1 MSQNAI
7 KSNVPHVVII
17 GGGFGGLEVAK
28 RLATCN
34 VRVTLIDRR
43 NYHLFQPMLYQ
54 VATAALS
61 PADIACPIRQ
71 VLSKVK
77 NCNVV
82 LAEVEGI
89 DLEKQHVQF
98 THNAI
103 PYDYL
108 VLAAGASHS
117 YFGNDRWAQYA
128 PGLKTLENATEIR
141 RRLLLAFESAE
152 YEGDPDE
159 RRAALTFAI
168 VGGGP
173 TGVELAGAIKE
184 IATTSLARDF
194 RNIDTKTARVIL
206 IESAD
211 RVLMQFDPKLSERA
225 KRDLERMGVE
235 VMLHSKVTEITE
247 HGVTIGDQFVPVR
260 NVIWAAG
267 VAANS
272 LGKSLGNPL
281 DRSGRVLVESD
292 LSVPQHPN
300 VFVIGDMAA
309 AKSADTSKPV
319 PGVAQGALQM
329 GSHVAKIIEAEVSSP
344 ENSATRPAFRYHDK
358 GSMATIG
365 KALAV
370 AEVGKWK
377 FAGSFAWL
385 LWGAIHIFFLV
396 GFRNRLAVFSK
407 WTWNWI
413 VNARDSRLI
422 MGDAHLTI
430 DKIVGEDVIPRCASE
445 DRSGQEPSSFNG
457 I

>member
-1 MSQNAI
+1 VTI
-7 KSNVPHVVII
+7 PHVVII

-28 RLATCN
+28 ELAGCN

-71 VLSKVK
+71 VLAKVM
-77 NCNVV
+77 NCRVV
-82 LAEVEGI
+82 LAEVCAI
-89 DLEKQHVQF
+89 DLPQRRIQF
-98 THNAI
+98 THNALE
-103 PYDYL
+103 YDYL

-117 YFGNDRWAQYA
+117 YFGNDRWAQFA
-128 PGLKTLENATEIR
+128 PGLKTLEGATEIR

-152 YEGDPDE
+152 YEGNLE
-159 RRAALTFAI
+159 ARRAALTFAI

-194 RNIDTKTARVIL
+194 RNIDTKTARVML

-211 RVLMQFDPKLSERA
+211 RLLLQFDPQLSARA
-225 KRDLERMGVE
+225 KRDLEAMGVE
-235 VMLHSKVTEITE
+235 VRLHSMVTNITAE
-247 HGVTIGDQFVPVR
+247 GLTIGDQFVPVR

-267 VAANS
+267 VAAS
-272 LGKSLGNPL
+272 ALGKTLGTPL
-281 DRSGRVLVESD
+281 DRAGRVVVEPD
-292 LSVPQHPN
+292 LSIANHPE

-309 AKSADTSKPV
+309 AKSHDTGKPV

-329 GSHVAKIIEAEVSSP
+329 GKHVAKIIAADVSK
-344 ENSATRPAFRYHDK
+344 RPQKPRPSFVYRDK

-370 AEVGKWK
+370 AEIGKWK
-377 FAGSFAWL
+377 FGGYTAWL
-385 LWGAIHIFFLV
+385 LWGVIHIFFLV

-422 MGDAHLTI
+422 MGDAKLHIEEVLGNEMI
-430 DKIVGEDVIPRCASE
+430 PLDVKPAE
-445 DRSGQEPSSFNG
+445 EPTKPAN
-457 I
+457 

>member
-1 MSQNAI
+1 MSAHQAS
-7 KSNVPHVVII
+7 KAAHVVII
-17 GGGFGGLEVAK
+17 GGGFGGIQVAK
-28 RLATCN
+28 ALAHCD

-43 NYHLFQPMLYQ
+43 NYYLFQPMLYQ

-61 PADIACPIRQ
+61 PADIASPIRQ
-71 VLSKVK
+71 VLAKIK

-82 LAEVEGI
+82 LAEVKAI
-89 DLEKQHVQF
+89 DLKQQQVQMAQI
-98 THNAI
+98 AI

-117 YFGNDRWAQYA
+117 YFGNDHWAIHA

-141 RRLLLAFESAE
+141 RRILLAFESAE

-194 RNIDTKTARVIL
+194 RNIDTKTARVLL

-235 VMLHSKVTEITE
+235 VRLNSKVTNITE
-247 HGVTIGDQFVPVR
+247 EGVTIGDEFVPVR

-267 VAANS
+267 VAASS
-272 LGKSLGNPL
+272 LSKSLGTPL
-281 DRSGRVLVESD
+281 DRAGRVLVEPD
-292 LSVPQHPN
+292 LSVPGHPN

-309 AKSADTSKPV
+309 AKSADTQKPV

-329 GSHVAKIIEAEVSSP
+329 GGHVAKIIKAQLGAGRKETS
-344 ENSATRPAFRYHDK
+344 RPPFSYYDK

-365 KALAV
+365 KAHAV
-370 AEVGKWK
+370 AEIGSWK
-377 FAGSFAWL
+377 FAGYFAWL

-407 WTWNWI
+407 WIWNWI
-413 VNARDSRLI
+413 INARDSRLI
-422 MGDAHLTI
+422 LGEAKLQI
-430 DKIVGEDVIPRCASE
+430 DKIAGEDVVPLTNAKE
-445 DRSGQEPSSFNG
+445 E
-457 I
+457 

>member
-1 MSQNAI
+1 MSQDVA
-7 KSNVPHVVII
+7 KSKVPHVVII

-28 RLATCN
+28 SLANCN

-71 VLSKVK
+71 VLSRIK

-82 LAEVEGI
+82 LAEVAGI
-89 DLEKQHVQF
+89 DLQNQQVQF

-117 YFGNDRWAQYA
+117 YFGNDHWAQYA

-152 YEGDPDE
+152 YEGDPEE

-173 TGVELAGAIKE
+173 TGVELAGSIKE

-211 RVLMQFDPKLSERA
+211 RVLMQFDPTLSERA

-247 HGVTIGDQFVPVR
+247 QGVTIGEQFVPVR

-267 VAANS
+267 VAASS
-272 LGKSLGNPL
+272 LGKSLGVPL
-281 DRSGRVLVESD
+281 DRAGRVIVEPD
-292 LSVPQHPN
+292 LSVPQHSN

-309 AKSADTSKPV
+309 AKSADTNKPV

-329 GSHVAKIIEAEVSSP
+329 GSHVAKLIRAEARAQGAVTP
-344 ENSATRPAFRYHDK
+344 RPAFKYHDK

-370 AEVGKWK
+370 AEIGKWK
-377 FAGSFAWL
+377 FGGYFAWL

-430 DKIVGEDVIPRCASE
+430 DKIAGEDIVPLSKSKE
-445 DRSGQEPSSFNG
+445 
-457 I
+457 

>member
-1 MSQNAI
+1 MSQDVA
-7 KSNVPHVVII
+7 KSKVPHVVII

-28 RLATCN
+28 SLVNCN

-71 VLSKVK
+71 VLAQIK

-82 LAEVEGI
+82 LAEVAGI
-89 DLEKQHVQF
+89 DLQNQQVQF

-117 YFGNDRWAQYA
+117 YFGNDHWAQYA

-152 YEGDPDE
+152 YEGDPEE

-211 RVLMQFDPKLSERA
+211 RVLMQFDPTLSERA

-247 HGVTIGDQFVPVR
+247 HGVTIGNQFVPVR

-267 VAANS
+267 VAASS
-272 LGKSLGNPL
+272 LGKSLGVPL
-281 DRSGRVLVESD
+281 DRAGRVIVDPD
-292 LSVPQHPN
+292 LSVPQHSN

-309 AKSADTSKPV
+309 AKSADTNKPV

-329 GSHVAKIIEAEVSSP
+329 GSHVAKIIRADVRAKGA
-344 ENSATRPAFRYHDK
+344 ATPRPAFKYHDK

-370 AEVGKWK
+370 AEIGKWK
-377 FAGSFAWL
+377 FGGFLAWL
-385 LWGAIHIFFLV
+385 MWGAIHIFFLV

-422 MGDAHLTI
+422 MGDFHLQI
-430 DKIVGEDVIPRCASE
+430 DKIVGEDIVPLSKSKE
-445 DRSGQEPSSFNG
+445 
-457 I
+457 

>member
-1 MSQNAI
+1 MTI
-7 KSNVPHVVII
+7 PHVVII

-28 RLATCN
+28 KLAGCN

-71 VLSKVK
+71 VLAKVK
-77 NCNVV
+77 NCRVV
-82 LAEVEGI
+82 LAEVCAI
-89 DLEKQHVQF
+89 DLPQRRIQF
-98 THNAI
+98 THNALE
-103 PYDYL
+103 YDYL

-117 YFGNDRWAQYA
+117 YFGNDRWAQFA
-128 PGLKTLENATEIR
+128 PGLKTLEGATEIR

-152 YEGDPDE
+152 YEGNLE
-159 RRAALTFAI
+159 ARRAALTFAI

-194 RNIDTKTARVIL
+194 RNIDTKTARIML

-211 RVLMQFDPKLSERA
+211 RLLLQFDPQLSARA
-225 KRDLERMGVE
+225 KRDLEAMGVE
-235 VMLHSKVTEITE
+235 VRLHSMVTEITAE
-247 HGVTIGDQFVPVR
+247 GLTIGDQFVPVR

-267 VAANS
+267 VAAS
-272 LGKSLGNPL
+272 ALGKTLGTPL
-281 DRSGRVLVESD
+281 DRAGRVVVEPD
-292 LSVPQHPN
+292 LSIAKHPE
-300 VFVIGDMAA
+300 VFAIGDMAA
-309 AKSADTSKPV
+309 AKSHDTGKPV

-329 GSHVAKIIEAEVSSP
+329 AKHVAKIIAADVSHRP
-344 ENSATRPAFRYHDK
+344 QKARPAFVYRDK

-370 AEVGKWK
+370 AEIGKWK
-377 FAGSFAWL
+377 FGGYIAWL

-422 MGDAHLTI
+422 MGDAKLHIEEVL
-430 DKIVGEDVIPRCASE
+430 GNEMIPLEVKPAE
-445 DRSGQEPSSFNG
+445 EPTKPAN
-457 I
+457 